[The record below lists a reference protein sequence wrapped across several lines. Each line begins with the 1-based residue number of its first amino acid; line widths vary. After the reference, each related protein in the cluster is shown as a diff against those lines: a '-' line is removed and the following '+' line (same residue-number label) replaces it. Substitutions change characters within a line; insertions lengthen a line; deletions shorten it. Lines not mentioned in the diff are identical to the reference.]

1 MEGWETWR
9 ERLSHASDAI
19 IVKDLS
25 SLVKPGLVV
34 CKADDSLRLR
44 LLPRNFSIKKPAFC
58 TEGKMENGGGFL
70 RVFSFSFFPP
80 SLSLSTGFHVLLS
93 LSFRWRIRS
102 CDFLTLY

>member
-58 TEGKMENGGGFL
+58 TEGKMENGGVFL
-70 RVFSFSFFPP
+70 SVPP
-80 SLSLSTGFHVLLS
+80 PPLSLSLHGFPRLVVPLIPLEN
-93 LSFRWRIRS
+93 
-102 CDFLTLY
+102 

>member
-1 MEGWETWR
+1 MEGWETRR

-44 LLPRNFSIKKPAFC
+44 LLPRNFSIKKPAFY
-58 TEGKMENGGGFL
+58 TEGKMENGGGFFK
-70 RVFSFSFFPP
+70 VFPP
-80 SLSLSTGFHVLLS
+80 LSLSLFLSTGS
-93 LSFRWRIRS
+93 TS
-102 CDFLTLY
+102 CCPSHSAGELEAVIS